1 MEKKCSIGG
10 VFLTANSIFS
20 HRSVV
25 LLSLPSSIHCDCCLP
40 SLFNRTKLDLFVSI
54 SQDVP
59 ESLIVRA
66 DYSALLSIFPII
78 RSLCV
83 FTPIYSDSS
92 PSFLWLPP
100 LHFSVSHFSIQ
111 LAVVD
116 SQNKIQMIMSLDSLK
131 CSIVN
136 SSLDSLSL
144 LTSIQYNSSLIVSIL
159 LFVNIQSISIQS
171 HHIHIAETTISIL
184 PDTLSLLLRFVS
196 LFSLLPSSP
205 HLYHCKHQQ
214 FSFSRLK
221 KTEIASISV
230 SSSILPIPV
239 TIDMPSFTIN
249 YASLL
254 SLSLKDVTLENQVL
268 RIQQFNLMA
277 NSSSVLQC
285 SPTKFLFQPFYLH
298 LSLLGV

>member
-196 LFSLLPSSP
+196 LSLSYHLPHTYIIVNTNNSLFLDSRKPKSLRFLFLHQYYRFRSPLICHHSQSIMLLFSL
-205 HLYHCKHQQ
+205 Y
-214 FSFSRLK
+214 R
-221 KTEIASISV
+221 
-230 SSSILPIPV
+230 
-239 TIDMPSFTIN
+239 
-249 YASLL
+249 
-254 SLSLKDVTLENQVL
+254 
-268 RIQQFNLMA
+268 
-277 NSSSVLQC
+277 
-285 SPTKFLFQPFYLH
+285 
-298 LSLLGV
+298 